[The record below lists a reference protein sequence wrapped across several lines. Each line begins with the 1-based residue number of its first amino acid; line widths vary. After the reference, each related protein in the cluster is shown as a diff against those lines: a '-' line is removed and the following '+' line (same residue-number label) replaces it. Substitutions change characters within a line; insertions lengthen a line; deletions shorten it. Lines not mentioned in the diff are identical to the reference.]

1 MKGKPPAGR
10 LPFLAGKEF
19 FNWLALVSGGKK
31 WYNIAPNRKKYPK
44 GAGEIEGYGY
54 LWLYQDTED

>member
-1 MKGKPPAGR
+1 MEGKPPAGR

-19 FNWLALVSGGKK
+19 FNWLALVSEDKK

-44 GAGEIEGYGY
+44 GGGSYVHP
-54 LWLYQDTED
+54 